1 MGGIALIMG
10 SWLIWPH
17 FHKSTTPR
25 NQYQTAQV
33 EKGTLVISVSS
44 AGQISSTNSRSVTT
58 NVSGVVKNV
67 FVKNGQTVA
76 TGQKIAEV
84 TLDQDAQQT
93 YTQSLASYQSAQ
105 NNLNSAKNNLY
116 TLQAA
121 MYGKWDTYTKLTANG
136 SYSDPNSVNRTLP
149 EFVIAQ
155 NEWLAAEAQY
165 KNQQAV
171 VTQAQTSL
179 SSAAQSLRQSS
190 PIITAPIA
198 GTVSGLSLQ
207 KGSVITK
214 QSSSSESTSTGQ
226 TIANI
231 TTDASPMVTIN
242 LTEIDVTKVK
252 LNNKAT
258 IALDALPDKTFTGK
272 VISIDTVGTV
282 SSGVT
287 SYPAV
292 IAFDTDAEN
301 IYPNMSAQV
310 SIITNT
316 KGNVLLVP
324 TSAVQTQNGVS
335 SVRVL
340 KNGTPESVEVETG
353 LSSGTQTEIVS
364 GLNEGDTIVTTST
377 ALTTGRTTGA
387 QTISPF
393 SGLGGGG
400 FGGARGGGGGRNV
413 VRIGG

>member
-1 MGGIALIMG
+1 MCLVLVIGG
-10 SWLIWPH
+10 WLAWSH
-17 FHKSTTPR
+17 FHKRTSTQ
-25 NQYQTAQV
+25 NQYQTAKV
-33 EKGTLVISVSS
+33 EKGTLVVSVSS
-44 AGQISSTNSRSVTT
+44 AGQISATNNRSVTT
-58 NVSGVVKNV
+58 DVSGVVKNV
-67 FVKNGQTVA
+67 FVRNGQAVS
-76 TGQKIAEV
+76 TGQRIAEV
-84 TLDQDAQQT
+84 NLDQDALQT

-105 NNLNSAKNNLY
+105 NNFNSAKNNLY

-121 MYGKWDTYTKLTANG
+121 MYGKWDTYTKLTADS
-136 SYSDPNSVNRTLP
+136 SYSDPNSANRTLP

-171 VTQAQTSL
+171 VNQTQTSL

-214 QSSSSESTSTGQ
+214 QSSSSDNTSTGQ

-231 TTDASPMVTIN
+231 TTDAAPMVSIN

-252 LNNKAT
+252 LDNKAT
-258 IALDALPDKTFTGK
+258 ITLDALPDKTFTGK
-272 VISIDTVGTV
+272 VISIDTVGSV

-310 SIITNT
+310 SIITQT
-316 KGNVLLVP
+316 KDNVLLVP

-335 SVRVL
+335 TVRVV
-340 KNGTPESVEVETG
+340 KNGNPEAVEVETG
-353 LSSGTQTEIVS
+353 LSSGAQTEIVS
-364 GLNEGDTIVTTST
+364 GLNEGDTIVTTS
-377 ALTTGRTTGA
+377 AVQSTTRTGST
-387 QTISPF
+387 QTTSPF

-400 FGGARGGGGGRNV
+400 FGGARGGGGARNV